1 MGIGFLVLLII
12 YAVLILV
19 SIIILI
25 ISIKNKSIIWI
36 LFSTIFL
43 LFLVSFLFINK
54 LDEVRICND
63 DVKNDLKFLKID
75 LKDNF
80 YIIDNKI
87 EGMAERY
94 QYTKLKISEK
104 DRNRLINEIK
114 NSDNFKTLVT
124 DKQIAE
130 NSEIEGRYDD
140 KDILNFKYPEFF
152 SRERYIE
159 IDNIPTRIFLS
170 IEEQNNI
177 LSYQKIED

>member
-1 MGIGFLVLLII
+1 MGIGFLFLLII

-87 EGMAERY
+87 EGMPERY

-114 NSDNFKTLVT
+114 NSDTENNSYPVISDSWGVYGKAQMLEKGSVKYYTGNF
-124 DKQIAE
+124 
-130 NSEIEGRYDD
+130 
-140 KDILNFKYPEFF
+140 
-152 SRERYIE
+152 
-159 IDNIPTRIFLS
+159 FL
-170 IEEQNNI
+170 
-177 LSYQKIED
+177 L

>member
-1 MGIGFLVLLII
+1 MGIGFLFLLII

-80 YIIDNKI
+80 NIIDNKI
-87 EGMAERY
+87 E
-94 QYTKLKISEK
+94 
-104 DRNRLINEIK
+104 
-114 NSDNFKTLVT
+114 
-124 DKQIAE
+124 
-130 NSEIEGRYDD
+130 
-140 KDILNFKYPEFF
+140 
-152 SRERYIE
+152 
-159 IDNIPTRIFLS
+159 
-170 IEEQNNI
+170 
-177 LSYQKIED
+177 